1 MKAEDLKQEMI
12 QNIDRPEILE
22 RLYRNNPQEFTR
34 VFTEIAHQFDSD
46 LIRIWKIRLE
56 PDTVVEQKV
65 FPTSEIWFLV
75 ILSLLTGLLVKLP
88 NIFSQIQSSAFYTR
102 DVSIIVLNGII
113 VYFFWQNK
121 LFDLKKIALYF
132 CNILILTLF
141 VNLLPFSGGDSL
153 NLVFLFTPFYL
164 WCWLGLVYVSFDYK
178 NMSKRIEFIRFNGEF
193 IIMTGLVLAA
203 GALLTF
209 VTIGLFSVIRVDI
222 EKFYT
227 DYVVVF
233 GGVAAPI
240 VSAYLIKKYPNMSSK
255 IAPVIARVFTPL
267 VFITLIIYLV
277 SLIFSKSKIFED
289 RDLLLILNIAL
300 VCIMAIIVFSVSE
313 LDKTKDRNANVL
325 ILFLLSVVAIIINM
339 IALTAIISRITG
351 GFTPNRTVVLG
362 SNILIFINLILMAR
376 SLFQSYYHANNLQ
389 SVERVL
395 AQYLSI
401 YFGWTIIVI
410 YVLPFVFRF
419 Q

>member
-277 SLIFSKSKIFED
+277 SLIFSKSKI
-289 RDLLLILNIAL
+289 
-300 VCIMAIIVFSVSE
+300 
-313 LDKTKDRNANVL
+313 
-325 ILFLLSVVAIIINM
+325 
-339 IALTAIISRITG
+339 
-351 GFTPNRTVVLG
+351 
-362 SNILIFINLILMAR
+362 
-376 SLFQSYYHANNLQ
+376 
-389 SVERVL
+389 
-395 AQYLSI
+395 
-401 YFGWTIIVI
+401 
-410 YVLPFVFRF
+410 
-419 Q
+419 

>member
-1 MKAEDLKQEMI
+1 MLKYNTLNLTILKWFTKIKNMKAEDLKQEML

-65 FPTSEIWFLV
+65 FPTSEILFLI

-277 SLIFSKSKIFED
+277 SH
-289 RDLLLILNIAL
+289 IL
-300 VCIMAIIVFSVSE
+300 
-313 LDKTKDRNANVL
+313 
-325 ILFLLSVVAIIINM
+325 
-339 IALTAIISRITG
+339 
-351 GFTPNRTVVLG
+351 
-362 SNILIFINLILMAR
+362 
-376 SLFQSYYHANNLQ
+376 
-389 SVERVL
+389 
-395 AQYLSI
+395 
-401 YFGWTIIVI
+401 
-410 YVLPFVFRF
+410 
-419 Q
+419 

>member
-1 MKAEDLKQEMI
+1 
-12 QNIDRPEILE
+12 
-22 RLYRNNPQEFTR
+22 
-34 VFTEIAHQFDSD
+34 
-46 LIRIWKIRLE
+46 
-56 PDTVVEQKV
+56 
-65 FPTSEIWFLV
+65 
-75 ILSLLTGLLVKLP
+75 LLTGLLVKLP

-325 ILFLLSVVAIIINM
+325 ILFLLSVVAIIINV

-410 YVLPFVFRF
+410 YILPFVFRF

>member
-1 MKAEDLKQEMI
+1 
-12 QNIDRPEILE
+12 
-22 RLYRNNPQEFTR
+22 
-34 VFTEIAHQFDSD
+34 
-46 LIRIWKIRLE
+46 
-56 PDTVVEQKV
+56 
-65 FPTSEIWFLV
+65 
-75 ILSLLTGLLVKLP
+75 
-88 NIFSQIQSSAFYTR
+88 
-102 DVSIIVLNGII
+102 
-113 VYFFWQNK
+113 
-121 LFDLKKIALYF
+121 
-132 CNILILTLF
+132 
-141 VNLLPFSGGDSL
+141 
-153 NLVFLFTPFYL
+153 
-164 WCWLGLVYVSFDYK
+164 
-178 NMSKRIEFIRFNGEF
+178 MSKRIEFIRFNGEF